1 MMALFALFTLLLAV
15 AGLVL
20 LIRVFSNF
28 APGSRRLQQ
37 DLDQM
42 KQDMD
47 KWAGELVPL
56 TREEVEL
63 FSFNQEKQVV
73 RKGFGKTAKGIFTS
87 IYHEPV
93 LSYSYKEYLGPGKN
107 ALLYVRT
114 GAQEFVYRISKKG
127 IEVLVDRQRVG
138 ILKEDGGLY
147 DKRGNRMLAQIN
159 REAGEFLP
167 VLVND
172 REVANVARMNK
183 GTNPKLGQR
192 AFEFV
197 KDDMSKEEKDMFL
210 SLAVLEVIQQS
221 INR

>member
-1 MMALFALFTLLLAV
+1 MALFALFTLLLAA
-15 AGLVL
+15 AGVILLVR
-20 LIRVFSNF
+20 IFSNF

-37 DLDQM
+37 DLDMM
-42 KQDMD
+42 KEDMD
-47 KWAGELVPL
+47 KWAGDLVPL

-63 FSFNQEKQVV
+63 FSFNQEKHVM

-93 LSYSYKEYLGPGKN
+93 LAYSYKEYLGPGKN

-127 IEVLVDRQRVG
+127 IEVLVDRERVG
-138 ILKEDGGLY
+138 VLREDGALFNN
-147 DKRGNRMLAQIN
+147 KGNRMLARIN
-159 REAGEFLP
+159 RDAGEFLP
-167 VLVND
+167 VLVNN

-183 GTNPKLGQR
+183 GESSKLGQR

-197 KDDMSKEEKDMFL
+197 KDDMSKEEKDVFL
-210 SLAVLEVIQQS
+210 SLAVLEVIEQS

>member
-1 MMALFALFTLLLAV
+1 MALFALFTLLLAA
-15 AGLVL
+15 AGVILLVR
-20 LIRVFSNF
+20 IFSNF

-37 DLDQM
+37 DLDMM
-42 KQDMD
+42 KEDMD
-47 KWAGELVPL
+47 KWAGDLVPL

-63 FSFNQEKQVV
+63 FSFNQEKHVM

-93 LSYSYKEYLGPGKN
+93 LAYIYKEYLGPGKN

-127 IEVLVDRQRVG
+127 IEVLVDRERVG
-138 ILKEDGGLY
+138 VLREDGALY
-147 DKRGNRMLAQIN
+147 NNKGNRMLARIN
-159 REAGEFLP
+159 RDAGEFLP
-167 VLVND
+167 VLVNN

-183 GTNPKLGQR
+183 GESSKLGQR

-197 KDDMSKEEKDMFL
+197 KDDMSKEEKDVFL
-210 SLAVLEVIQQS
+210 SLAVLEVIEQS

>member
-1 MMALFALFTLLLAV
+1 MALFALFTLLLAAVGV
-15 AGLVL
+15 AILAGIFV
-20 LIRVFSNF
+20 NF
-28 APGSRRLQQ
+28 APGNRKLQK
-37 DLDQM
+37 DLDEM
-42 KQDMD
+42 KADMD

-63 FSFNQEKQVV
+63 FSFNQEKQVM
-73 RKGFGKTAKGIFTS
+73 RKSFGKTAKGIFTS

-93 LSYSYKEYLGPGKN
+93 LAYSYKEYMGPGKN

-114 GAQEFVYRISKKG
+114 GSQEFVYRVGKKG
-127 IEVLVDRQRVG
+127 IDVLVDREKVG
-138 ILKEDGGLY
+138 TLKENGTLY
-147 DKRGNRMLAQIN
+147 NHRGNRMLAQIN

>member
-1 MMALFALFTLLLAV
+1 MALFALFTLLLAA
-15 AGLVL
+15 AGVILLVR
-20 LIRVFSNF
+20 IFSNF
-28 APGSRRLQQ
+28 APGNRRLQQ
-37 DLDQM
+37 DLDKM
-42 KQDMD
+42 KEDMD
-47 KWAGELVPL
+47 KWAGDLVPL

-63 FSFNQEKQVV
+63 FSFNQEKHVM

-93 LSYSYKEYLGPGKN
+93 LAYSYKEYLGPGKN

-127 IEVLVDRQRVG
+127 IEVLVDRERVG
-138 ILKEDGGLY
+138 VLREDGALY
-147 DKRGNRMLAQIN
+147 NKKGNRMLARIN
-159 REAGEFLP
+159 RDAGEFLP
-167 VLVND
+167 VLVNN

-183 GTNPKLGQR
+183 GDSSKLGQR

-197 KDDMSKEEKDMFL
+197 KDDMSKEEKDVFL
-210 SLAVLEVIQQS
+210 SLAVLEVIEQS